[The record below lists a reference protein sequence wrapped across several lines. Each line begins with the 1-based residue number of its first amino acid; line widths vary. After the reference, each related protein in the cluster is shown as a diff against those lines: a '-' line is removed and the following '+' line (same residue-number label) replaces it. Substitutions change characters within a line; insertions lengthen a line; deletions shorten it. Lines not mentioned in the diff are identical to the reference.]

1 MNPTPKIVV
10 TGFEPFAH
18 GSENP
23 TLEVLAQLR
32 RSNDIEGELTTVQM
46 PVDSA
51 KLAELTSAKLDELQ
65 AELKKLGREDIM
77 IVVGGVIPPGDVE
90 ALKAAGA
97 RLVFPPGTVIAEAAL
112 DLLRVLRAQP
122 SPAG

>member
-1 MNPTPKIVV
+1 MNPTPKIIV

-51 KLAELTSAKLDELQ
+51 KLAALTNAKLDELRPDVWIS
-65 AELKKLGREDIM
+65 LGVAPGLA
-77 IVVGGVIPPGDVE
+77 VV
-90 ALKAAGA
+90 AG
-97 RLVFPPGTVIAEAAL
+97 
-112 DLLRVLRAQP
+112 
-122 SPAG
+122 

>member
-32 RSNDIEGELTTVQM
+32 RSNDIEGELTG
-46 PVDSA
+46 
-51 KLAELTSAKLDELQ
+51 LALSPDEGRRR
-65 AELKKLGREDIM
+65 LGQRR
-77 IVVGGVIPPGDVE
+77 PP
-90 ALKAAGA
+90 
-97 RLVFPPGTVIAEAAL
+97 
-112 DLLRVLRAQP
+112 
-122 SPAG
+122 

>member
-1 MNPTPKIVV
+1 MSPTPKIVV

-32 RSNDIEGELTTVQM
+32 RSNDIEGELTTVQV

-65 AELKKLGREDIM
+65 PDVWISLGVAPGLAGNPYLMVRLR
-77 IVVGGVIPPGDVE
+77 GGSRRCP
-90 ALKAAGA
+90 
-97 RLVFPPGTVIAEAAL
+97 
-112 DLLRVLRAQP
+112 
-122 SPAG
+122 

>member
-32 RSNDIEGELTTVQM
+32 RSNDIEGEFTTVQM

-65 AELKKLGREDIM
+65 PDVWISLG
-77 IVVGGVIPPGDVE
+77 
-90 ALKAAGA
+90 L
-97 RLVFPPGTVIAEAAL
+97 
-112 DLLRVLRAQP
+112 P
-122 SPAG
+122 SSRSSGSRQT

>member
-32 RSNDIEGELTTVQM
+32 RSNDIEGELTTIQM

-51 KLAELTSAKLDELQ
+51 KLDELQ
-65 AELKKLGREDIM
+65 PDVWISLGVAPGLA
-77 IVVGGVIPPGDVE
+77 VVAVERIAANVMDFLIPDLS
-90 ALKAAGA
+90 ASSTAGNPYSTG
-97 RLVFPPGTVIAEAAL
+97 R
-112 DLLRVLRAQP
+112 LRAGSRRCQ
-122 SPAG
+122 